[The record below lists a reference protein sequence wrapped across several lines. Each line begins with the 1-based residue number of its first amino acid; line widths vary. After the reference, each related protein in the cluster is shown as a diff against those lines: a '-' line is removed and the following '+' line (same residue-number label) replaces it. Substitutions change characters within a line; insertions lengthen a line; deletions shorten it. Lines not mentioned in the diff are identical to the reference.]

1 MQCHPCLRVCLIFCL
16 PAFVHYCVCGARLLG
31 FCLRVPV
38 CLCCVHV
45 CVCKHPCPLYVASTC
60 HRIILIPYLQIFALQ
75 LTLFCS
81 YTVACYGHF
90 CTLLPAVR
98 HQVSYT
104 TCSIDGRSY
113 PFPSSAVSGTLQVPF
128 LSQPGPFSSVPNQPY
143 SGYFYPIMV
152 SSFRCLPT
160 GKSNG

>member
-1 MQCHPCLRVCLIFCL
+1 MT
-16 PAFVHYCVCGARLLG
+16 
-31 FCLRVPV
+31 
-38 CLCCVHV
+38 
-45 CVCKHPCPLYVASTC
+45 STC
-60 HRIILIPYLQIFALQ
+60 HRIICILLPYLQIFALQ

-81 YTVACYGHF
+81 YTVARYGHF

-98 HQVSYT
+98 HKVSYT

-143 SGYFYPIMV
+143 SGYFHPIIYGFFV
-152 SSFRCLPT
+152 SLPSHREIKWLT
-160 GKSNG
+160 APILVLHLSPTKLHVLLSYM